1 MKLIQ
6 FNEEEKKILDASKEV
21 IKTAHTAFE
30 TATKMLET
38 AKDRLWERIH
48 ELFPQS
54 DGYKDLQ
61 ILWKDDMLLMMD
73 KKEEKRKKIEQ
84 ANQPDQQP
92 DTISG
97 EAVK

>member
-1 MKLIQ
+1 MALIQ

-30 TATKMLET
+30 TATKMVEN

-54 DGYKDLQ
+54 DGYRDLQ

-73 KKEEKRKKIEQ
+73 QKEEKRIKIEQ
-84 ANQPDQQP
+84 AGARDCSDKALATPDP
-92 DTISG
+92 
-97 EAVK
+97 